1 MELKIIDIRTFKNEI
16 YKYYKQLFPSVERK
30 PFKMLEKNYKLNRC
44 KFLGIFNNN
53 VLIGFMIINIVDGI
67 SFIQLDYF
75 AIFSEYQNKG
85 YGTKSL
91 KLLKEFFC
99 DYIGLFGEVETV
111 GYGSTVKENENRIRR
126 NKFYEKLGF
135 IFLNYE
141 FTLFNVIYTPCVFY
155 FKNEKSE
162 EGQIVKDMFKFY
174 NILLGEKKVK
184 KNCSYKN
191 IK

>member
-1 MELKIIDIRTFKNEI
+1 MKKCYKGKN
-16 YKYYKQLFPSVERK
+16 
-30 PFKMLEKNYKLNRC
+30 
-44 KFLGIFNNN
+44 
-53 VLIGFMIINIVDGI
+53 
-67 SFIQLDYF
+67 
-75 AIFSEYQNKG
+75 
-85 YGTKSL
+85 T
-91 KLLKEFFC
+91 LKEFFC